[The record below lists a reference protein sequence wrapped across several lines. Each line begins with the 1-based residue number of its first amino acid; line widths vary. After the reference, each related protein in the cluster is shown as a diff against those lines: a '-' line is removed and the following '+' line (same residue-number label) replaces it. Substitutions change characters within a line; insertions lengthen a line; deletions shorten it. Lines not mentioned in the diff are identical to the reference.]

1 MLCDD
6 LEGVGWGTE
15 GGRHKREGLHVCF
28 FLIHVAVESAR
39 SVHIPNTTLWSK
51 RNALE
56 SVLMRRMSLRPI
68 IQHEV
73 RKRKINIAY

>member
-39 SVHIPNTTLWSK
+39 SVHISNTTLWSK

-56 SVLMRRMSLRPI
+56 SVLMRRMNLWPI
-68 IQHEV
+68 IQREV